1 MKNTYWK
8 DLLQKTA
15 EYLSKDHFVLPRKMK
30 YNVSTMKEGPK
41 EELRI
46 ERQAS
51 KGLGGK
57 AS

>member
-1 MKNTYWK
+1 MKNTCWK
-8 DLLQKTA
+8 DSLQKTA

-30 YNVSTMKEGPK
+30 YNVSTMKEEPK

-46 ERQAS
+46 ERQDS